1 MANQGRGGNPRSC
14 HGLSPARATIRDAA
28 PIELTDGSYPRF
40 GSHPIPYPAMAI
52 SRGDKVRIKRPE
64 SYWFNEVGTV
74 ATVDTSGIRYPVVVR
89 FEKVNYNGYSGSEGG
104 INTNNF
110 SEAELEKA

>member
-1 MANQGRGGNPRSC
+1 MAAIVPWQR
-14 HGLSPARATIRDAA
+14 LTQATICDAGGLQA
-28 PIELTDGSYPRF
+28 NGGGYLPS
-40 GSHPIPYPAMAI
+40 GSHLIPSPAMAI

-74 ATVDTSGIRYPVVVR
+74 ASVDTSGIRYPVVVR
-89 FEKVNYNGYSGSEGG
+89 FEKVNYNGFSGSEGG

-110 SEAELEKA
+110 AESELEKA